1 VGEVSAPH
9 VLLLGSVLGQGF
21 GGVRRHNAEL
31 LPRAACR
38 LAEDGGSLSLLA
50 GRAGI
55 AFELPPEVEV
65 IESGIPA
72 GPPPGRALH
81 EAREL
86 RRRLAERRRRGPP
99 VDLVHTAH
107 HPGPRGL
114 SIPYTFTVH
123 DLRALSSHASP
134 WRRALA
140 QPILARSIGGAAR
153 VITVSEAVREELTRK
168 LAIDRARVSVVP
180 NAADHFRPLPRER
193 AADASL
199 LCLGHLEPRKNVGL
213 LLEALAIAPDL
224 PDLCLAGAAKGAEE
238 QRLRERGRS
247 LGVERRVR
255 FLGTFEESELPRL
268 LAGAAA
274 VVLPSRLEG
283 FGIGVLEA
291 QRARVP
297 LAISNIASHL
307 EVAGATTPH
316 FAVDD
321 PTDCAR
327 AIRAALAST
336 EAQLEAAATSA
347 ERFTWD
353 DSADRLVDAWCHARC
368 G

>member
-1 VGEVSAPH
+1 MSAPH
-9 VLLLGSVLGQGF
+9 VLLLGSVLGQPF

-31 LPRAACR
+31 LPRVARR
-38 LAEDGGSLSLLA
+38 LAEGGGSLSLLA
-50 GRAGI
+50 GRAGV

-65 IESGIPA
+65 IESRVPA
-72 GPPPGRALH
+72 GPPPWRALH

-86 RRRLAERRRRGPP
+86 RRRLAERRRRGLP
-99 VDLVHTAH
+99 VDLLHTAH
-107 HPGPRGL
+107 HPAPRGL
-114 SIPYTFTVH
+114 RVPYTLTVH
-123 DLRALSSHASP
+123 DLRALSSQASP

-153 VITVSEAVREELTRK
+153 VITVSEAVKEELALK
-168 LAIDRARVSVVP
+168 LAIDRARVAVVP

-193 AADASL
+193 TANAPL
-199 LCLGHLEPRKNVGL
+199 LCLGHLERRKNVGL
-213 LLEALAIAPDL
+213 LLEALAIAPGL

-238 QRLRERGRS
+238 QRLRERARS
-247 LGVERRVR
+247 LGVERRVH

-283 FGIGVLEA
+283 FSIGVLEA

-297 LAISNIASHL
+297 LAISNIAPHR
-307 EVAGATTPH
+307 EIAGATTPH

-336 EAQLEAAATSA
+336 EEQLGAAAASS
-347 ERFTWD
+347 ERYSWNA
-353 DSADRLVDAWCHARC
+353 SADRLVDAWRHGSC